1 MKPDPCGPRGRPK
14 ILPAFQITMRTILAI
29 EASNPSASAPGVC
42 VGRVPAD
49 RNGTIEVLGAWIS
62 EDFGR
67 SGDGVLDLVDRVCR
81 EAGVGPRDL
90 DAVAVSIGPGGFTAL
105 RIATTSA
112 KTLAFALGIP
122 VIPVPTALVA
132 ARAVDAAHR
141 PGVIAL
147 ASKNTLAHLT
157 LLHPDGSIESIGA
170 VNAEGIPSGVRSLVA
185 DAFLPEPFAVRAATL
200 GLERLS
206 LTLSPRACLEAA
218 AGLDAVAPDALGP
231 LYAREPDAVTQWR
244 ARHGSRT

>member
-1 MKPDPCGPRGRPK
+1 
-14 ILPAFQITMRTILAI
+14 MRTILAI
-29 EASNPSASAPGVC
+29 EASNPSASPPGVC
-42 VGRVPAD
+42 VGRVLMGEQEGRLEVGPT
-49 RNGTIEVLGAWIS
+49 GEGMGIEVLGAWIS
-62 EDFGR
+62 EDSAR
-67 SGDGVLDLVDRVCR
+67 SSDGVMDAVDRACR
-81 EAGVGPRDL
+81 AAGLGPRDL

-112 KTLAFALGIP
+112 KVMAFALGIP

-147 ASKNTLAHLT
+147 ASKKDLAHLT
-157 LLHPDGSIESIGA
+157 LLHLDGSIEALGVLDA
-170 VNAEGIPSGVRSLVA
+170 DGIPAGVRSVVA
-185 DAFLPEPFAVRAATL
+185 DAFLPEPFTARAAEMGIERLGLTL
-200 GLERLS
+200 G
-206 LTLSPRACLEAA
+206 PRACLEAA
-218 AGLDAVAPDALGP
+218 AGLEPLPPDALAP

>member
-1 MKPDPCGPRGRPK
+1 
-14 ILPAFQITMRTILAI
+14 MRTILAI

-42 VGRVPAD
+42 VGRVPMKG
-49 RNGTIEVLGAWIS
+49 NGAVEVIGAWIS
-62 EDFGR
+62 EDSGR
-67 SGDGVLDLVDRVCR
+67 SSDGVMDAVDRACR
-81 EAGVGPRDL
+81 AAGLGPREL

-132 ARAVDAAHR
+132 ARAVDVAHQ

-157 LLHPDGSIESIGA
+157 LLRPDGSIEAIGA
-170 VNAEGIPSGVRSLVA
+170 VDAEGIPSGVRSLVA
-185 DAFLPEPFAVRAATL
+185 DAFLPEPFAIRAAAL
-200 GLERLS
+200 GLERLT
-206 LTLSPRACLEAA
+206 LTLSPQACLEAA
-218 AGLDAVAPDALGP
+218 AGLDVVAPDALGP

>member
-1 MKPDPCGPRGRPK
+1 
-14 ILPAFQITMRTILAI
+14 MRTILAI

-42 VGRVPAD
+42 VGRVPMDEKGAV
-49 RNGTIEVLGAWIS
+49 EVIGAWIS
-62 EDFGR
+62 EDSGR
-67 SGDGVLDLVDRVCR
+67 SSDGVMDAVDRACR
-81 EAGVGPRDL
+81 AAGVGPREL
-90 DAVAVSIGPGGFTAL
+90 DALAVSIGPGGFTAL

-132 ARAVDAAHR
+132 ARAVDASHR

-157 LLHPDGSIESIGA
+157 LLRPDGSIEAIGA
-170 VNAEGIPSGVRSLVA
+170 VDAEGIPDGVRSIVA
-185 DAFLPEPFAVRAATL
+185 DAFLPESFAIRAAAL
-200 GLERLS
+200 GLERLT
-206 LTLSPRACLEAA
+206 LTLSPQACLKAA